1 MNQSRIP
8 VADVDL
14 GGNEEKYAVEAIRST
29 WISSAGAFL
38 NRFEKEFA
46 MACGVK
52 HALAV
57 SNGTTALHLVMAG
70 LGIGPGDEVIVP
82 SLTYI
87 ATANAV
93 RYVGAEPVFVD
104 VDPLTWTIDPSKIE
118 EALTSRT
125 KAIIPV
131 HLLGHPADMDRII
144 RIAAIRGIAVVE
156 DAAEATFAT
165 YKGRVVGSM
174 GQAATF
180 SFFGNKLLT
189 CGEGGAVTVNEDHL
203 ATRLKILRGQG
214 MDPDRRYYFPV
225 TGYNFRLTNV
235 AAAILCGQMER
246 SVQILARR
254 REIFGRY
261 NELLGNVAGIKLQ
274 PVAPW
279 AGLSPWMYSV
289 EIDEESFGC
298 TRDGLIDFL
307 GKKNIETRPMFIP
320 LHRLPPF
327 RESSLKR
334 GEVLP
339 ETDRLGARGIMLPTY
354 NKMTQVDQER
364 VVEAII
370 EAGKMGR
377 VGRIH
382 RKVA

>member
-1 MNQSRIP
+1 MTPSRIP

-14 GGNEEKYAVEAIRST
+14 SGNEEKYAVEAIRST

-38 NRFEKEFA
+38 NRFEKDFA
-46 MACGVK
+46 TACGVK
-52 HALAV
+52 HTLAV
-57 SNGTTALHLVMAG
+57 SNGTTALHLAMAG

-104 VDPLTWTIDPSKIE
+104 VDPATWTIDPNKIE

-125 KAIIPV
+125 KAIVPV

-174 GQAATF
+174 GQVATF

-214 MDPDRRYYFPV
+214 MDPERRYYFPV

-235 AAAILCGQMER
+235 AAAILCAQMER

-261 NELLGNVAGIKLQ
+261 NQLLEGVPGVKLQ
-274 PVAPW
+274 PVASW
-279 AGLSPWMYSV
+279 AGLSPWMYAC
-289 EIDEESFGC
+289 EIEEETFGC
-298 TRDGLIDFL
+298 SRDGVMEQLA
-307 GKKNIETRPMFIP
+307 KKNIETRPMFIP

-327 RESSLKR
+327 REHSQKR

-339 ETDRLGARGIMLPTY
+339 VTDRLGATGIMLPTY
-354 NKMTQVDQER
+354 NHLSESDQDR
-364 VVEAII
+364 VVEAIAA
-370 EAGKMGR
+370 AGKLGR
-377 VGRIH
+377 GGLSP
-382 RKVA
+382 RKAA